1 VGPGERLF
9 RAGRLLG
16 QAPLVY
22 GHALIPGTALL
33 PDLPP
38 VDVVLYYARQTR
50 IGDLLAQRFA
60 ETPPRSA

>member
-1 VGPGERLF
+1 
-9 RAGRLLG
+9 
-16 QAPLVY
+16 VY

-50 IGDLLAQRFA
+50 GVRVMSVVDVAGFGVMGCAARC
-60 ETPPRSA
+60 R